1 MTHPSASPLWMVRD
15 VSKSFGAVAA
25 DAPADNADVIVG
37 VGTATPTLRRRAT
50 PSSATRTCASSTST
64 CSPSTRRRT
73 LPRSSSSTPAE
84 GLKALTV
91 PLEGYRV
98 EEPYSQRV
106 AGLVA
111 DWAKVTDEWHAGA
124 GPHHEGPEEAS
135 RTMAT
140 TQEVTSAETE
150 AAVTIAVKHW
160 INGAETEGSTGWA
173 QPIYNPAT
181 GEMSAHA
188 RPRGRH
194 HCGRGCPIRD
204 RGAEDLGRDVG
215 TRRSL

>member
-1 MTHPSASPLWMVRD
+1 M
-15 VSKSFGAVAA
+15 
-25 DAPADNADVIVG
+25 
-37 VGTATPTLRRRAT
+37 
-50 PSSATRTCASSTST
+50 
-64 CSPSTRRRT
+64 
-73 LPRSSSSTPAE
+73 
-84 GLKALTV
+84 
-91 PLEGYRV
+91 

-124 GPHHEGPEEAS
+124 GPHHEGPKEVS

-150 AAVTIAVKHW
+150 AAVTIAVEHW
-160 INGAETEGSTGWA
+160 INGAETEGSTGCT

-188 RPRGRH
+188 RPRRRH
-194 HCGRGCPIRD
+194 HCGRGCPRRD

-215 TRRSL
+215 ARSSL

>member
-1 MTHPSASPLWMVRD
+1 MTQPSASPLLMVRD
-15 VSKSFGAVAA
+15 VSKSFGAVA
-25 DAPADNADVIVG
+25 
-37 VGTATPTLRRRAT
+37 
-50 PSSATRTCASSTST
+50 SSTST
-64 CSPSTRRRT
+64 CSPATQRRT
-73 LPRSSSSTPAE
+73 LPRWSSSAPAE
-84 GLKALTV
+84 GLRALTV
-91 PLEGYRV
+91 LLEGYCV

-111 DWAKVTDEWHAGA
+111 DWAKVTDDWHARA
-124 GPHHEGPEEAS
+124 GPHHHGPEEAS

-140 TQEVTSAETE
+140 TQE
-150 AAVTIAVKHW
+150 VTIAVKHW
-160 INGAETEGSTGWA
+160 INGAETEGSTGWT

-188 RPRGRH
+188 RPRRRH

-215 TRRSL
+215 ARRSL